1 MSAPVRVSEFPMR
14 RSFLLLALMLLAACS
29 DGRRF
34 SPEAWAQ
41 EDRFDRHVFT
51 SDLIAR
57 RLLIGK
63 GWGEVHHMLGQGRTL
78 GQEASTWDVG
88 VDADTGA
95 PIVLQVDF
103 KDGVATHAAVHR
115 E

>member
-1 MSAPVRVSEFPMR
+1 MR
-14 RSFLLLALMLLAACS
+14 RSLLILGLLLLAACS
-29 DGRRF
+29 DARRF

-41 EDRFDRHVFT
+41 EDRFQRQAFT

-63 GWGEVHHMLGQGRTL
+63 GWGEVQHMLGPGRTR
-78 GQEASTWDVG
+78 GHEMCTWDVG
-88 VDADTGA
+88 LDEDTGA

-103 KDGVATHAAVHR
+103 KDDVATRASVHR

>member
-1 MSAPVRVSEFPMR
+1 MPGPFFFGSRSRRAARTRPPRSVACVGVHERFRALEVPMR
-14 RSFLLLALMLLAACS
+14 RSMLILALLLLSACS

-41 EDRFDRHVFT
+41 EDRFQRQAFT

-63 GWGEVHHMLGQGRTL
+63 GWSEVQNMLGPGRTR
-78 GQEASTWDVG
+78 GTEVS
-88 VDADTGA
+88 
-95 PIVLQVDF
+95 
-103 KDGVATHAAVHR
+103 
-115 E
+115 